1 MSENARPSRTSLWLI
16 GLLCI
21 APVALS
27 YYAYYF
33 AAPGGHVN
41 YGDLI
46 ETRPLPATQLK
57 MTDGSDFTIGR
68 LRGKWVLLMADSGA
82 CGVDCGAKL
91 FTLRQLR
98 LAQGRDMARI
108 ERVWLITD
116 DALPSAET
124 IAPFAG
130 IWLVRAA
137 GSELLQALPVKASP
151 TDHIYVIDP
160 LGNLVLRYGREA
172 DPSRIIK
179 DLVRLLKTSG
189 IG

>member
-1 MSENARPSRTSLWLI
+1 MSENEQRSRTSLWLI
-16 GLLCI
+16 ALLCL
-21 APVALS
+21 APVAMS

-46 ETRPLPATQLK
+46 ETRPLPATRLQL
-57 MTDGSDFTIGR
+57 TDGSDFTIGR
-68 LRGKWVLLMADSGA
+68 LRGKWLLLMADAGA
-82 CGVDCGAKL
+82 CGVDCRGKL
-91 FTLRQLR
+91 FALRQLR
-98 LAQGRDMARI
+98 LAQGKEMTRI

-124 IAPFAG
+124 VAAFAG
-130 IWLVRAA
+130 VWLVRAA
-137 GSELLQALPVKASP
+137 DSELLKALPVKAAP
-151 TDHIYVIDP
+151 ADHIYVVDP
-160 LGNLVLRYGREA
+160 LGNLVLRYERDA